1 MRKPQLMSQATM
13 PGSGDCKVL
22 YNQSSDTVEIAV
34 GSTSL
39 RFEAKN
45 FMMMSEMMRKATAK
59 LVMQTE
65 LSQAL

>member
-1 MRKPQLMSQATM
+1 MRKPQVMSQATM
-13 PGSGDCKVL
+13 PDKSDCKVL
-22 YNQSSDTVEIAV
+22 YNQSNDMVEISV

-65 LSQAL
+65 LTQA

>member
-1 MRKPQLMSQATM
+1 MRKPQLMSQVTM
-13 PGSGDCKVL
+13 PDKSDCKVL
-22 YNQSSDTVEIAV
+22 YNQSSDMVEISV

-39 RFEAKN
+39 RFEARH

-65 LSQAL
+65 LSQV

>member
-13 PGSGDCKVL
+13 QGSGDCKVL
-22 YNQSSDTVEIAV
+22 YNQSSDMVEIAV